1 MLLFL
6 SKVLYVFIAFNAWI
20 YRFSVC
26 YILCRMKCAR
36 MDQLLSVLICA
47 LLLLKAEGISV
58 PITYVQSAVPKGAGE
73 EVLLCVM
80 MGNLL
85 TLFFVI
91 HLSCSLLLSTVYSNS
106 CQNWC
111 LSSCA
116 VCLDGSPPAYHLHKG
131 FGAGIDNWIVHFEV
145 CPFLQ
150 TGINN
155 ESLPTHEN
163 FWAHLFLFSFS
174 LFTVYYINHWKQKID

>member
-1 MLLFL
+1 MDLSFFCLLYFVQNEVRQNGPIIKCSNMCTAIAKGRRDFCANHL
-6 SKVLYVFIAFNAWI
+6 CSKCGTKRSWWGSS
-20 YRFSVC
+20 SVSDDGE
-26 YILCRMKCAR
+26 YI
-36 MDQLLSVLICA
+36 
-47 LLLLKAEGISV
+47 
-58 PITYVQSAVPKGAGE
+58 TF
-73 EVLLCVM
+73 
-80 MGNLL
+80 
-85 TLFFVI
+85 FFVI